1 MDRAGVLEWLER
13 YVEAWRTYDARQIGE
28 LFTAH
33 AEYRYH
39 PYDQGDEVIRGREAI
54 IAAWV
59 DGVPDGVASGRDEPG
74 TYEARYEPYAVEG
87 DRAVAVGWSRY
98 WTDAARREE
107 ADAFDNVFL
116 LRFDDRGQCAEFT
129 EFFVRRPTRPGP

>member
-1 MDRAGVLEWLER
+1 MDRAGVLAWLER
-13 YVEAWRTYDARQIGE
+13 YVEAWHTYDERQIGD
-28 LFTAH
+28 LFAAD

-39 PYDQGDEVIRGREAI
+39 PYDQGDEVLRGREAI
-54 IAAWV
+54 VAAWV
-59 DGVPDGVASGRDEPG
+59 DGVPDGVASRRDEPG

-107 ADAFDNVFL
+107 ADTFDNVFL

-129 EFFVRRPTRPGP
+129 EFFVRRPTRRGR